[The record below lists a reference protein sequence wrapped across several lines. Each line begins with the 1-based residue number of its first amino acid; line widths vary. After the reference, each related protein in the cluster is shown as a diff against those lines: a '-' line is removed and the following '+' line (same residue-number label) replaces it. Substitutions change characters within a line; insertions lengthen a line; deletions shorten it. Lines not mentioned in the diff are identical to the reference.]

1 MSYLPTYVLL
11 AAGLLVLILL
21 LVRTIRVLRG
31 FRRTVSMVAEDTQ
44 DRTGLIRARSA
55 ALRVAVA
62 QRREAP
68 ENQ

>member
-62 QRREAP
+62 QRRETP